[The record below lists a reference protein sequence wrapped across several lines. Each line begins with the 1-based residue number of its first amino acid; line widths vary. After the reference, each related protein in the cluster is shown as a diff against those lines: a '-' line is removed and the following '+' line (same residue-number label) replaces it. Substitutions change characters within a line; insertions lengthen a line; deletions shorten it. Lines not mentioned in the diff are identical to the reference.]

1 MRFAGLTLNFLVDKS
16 TGVLYHAGVK
26 ALVALPGAA
35 LLALLALA
43 AGSVGAERTHDTDL
57 HETLAPGTNV
67 EIQNVFGS
75 IVATPA
81 NGEIVT
87 IHAHATSQGGDPAAV
102 VIRATRVGDQLVI
115 CPIYPGNQSADCTS
129 RTSGRHTFGHDFD
142 AKVRVDF
149 TVAVPSNVTLRID
162 SVNGSVVATGLSD
175 DVWANVVKGD
185 VRLET
190 NRRANA
196 RTVDGSIEAT
206 IGSTSN
212 DGDLDFETVNG
223 PIRLTL
229 PRGANA
235 SISARTLNGQILV
248 DGGLSLSFDDNEFV
262 GRSATARLGSGG
274 PHINLRA
281 ISGSIRL
288 GSS

>member
-1 MRFAGLTLNFLVDKS
+1 VS
-16 TGVLYHAGVK
+16 YHAWVK

-43 AGSVGAERTHDTDL
+43 AASMGAERTHDTDL
-57 HETLAPGTNV
+57 RETLAPGTNV

-87 IHAHATSQGGDPAAV
+87 IHAHATSRGGDPAAV
-102 VIRATRVGDQLVI
+102 VIRATRLSDRLVI
-115 CPIYPGNQSADCTS
+115 CPIYPGNQAADCAS
-129 RTSGRHTFGHDFD
+129 RTSRRQHPSGHDPD
-142 AKVRVDF
+142 ANVRVDF
-149 TVAVPSNVTLRID
+149 TVAVPSNVALRID

-262 GRSATARLGSGG
+262 GRSATAQLGSGG